1 MATSLEREMEE
12 LLAKAT
18 ELGGAA
24 NQTKQDAVK
33 TRRKSRDL
41 EEQLSDMSV
50 ASDKWNNVSKHT
62 RRTSRDYTG
71 DALKDA
77 FSAIDADGSGYI
89 DHSELTA
96 AIKKMDPEATETTI
110 KGMIEFADTDDD
122 KKVSP
127 AHRAKGGG

>member
-77 FSAIDADGSGYI
+77 FSAIDADGSGHI

-96 AIKKMDPEATETTI
+96 AIKKMDPEASETTI